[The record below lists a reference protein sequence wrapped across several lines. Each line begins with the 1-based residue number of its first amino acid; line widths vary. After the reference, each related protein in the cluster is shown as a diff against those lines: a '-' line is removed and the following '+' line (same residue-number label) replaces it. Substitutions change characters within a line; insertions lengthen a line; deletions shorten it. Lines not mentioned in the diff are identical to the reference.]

1 MLHPRPHLADRGIA
15 MLSRLL
21 LTSLLLLPLSL
32 AAKPEAV
39 RDFAALSPDD
49 DQSRAAQLVYQFL
62 SNSRYHYSPRS
73 LDDAMSAEIFDRY
86 LKSLDADRLFFLAS
100 DIERFSTYRNQLD
113 EAIAEQKLD
122 PAFDMFNVYLQRV
135 SERTAHARAL
145 LKDEFDFD
153 RDEQYRFDREDVPWE
168 TSSESLDEVWRQRVK
183 NDALRLKLAGREPDK
198 IRTTL
203 DKRYATFEER
213 LRETKSEDV
222 FQIFMNAYAGVLDPH
237 TAYMN
242 ARTSENFNI
251 NMSLSLEGIGA
262 VLQREEEFTVIRSIV
277 PGGPAALSGE
287 LKVGDRITAVGQ
299 GKKGPLVDIVGW
311 RVDDVVQ
318 LIRGPRETLVR
329 LDVLPADSGI
339 DGEHKLV
346 SITREKVK
354 LEEQAAKKTII
365 EVGDNDHQR
374 RIGVITLPTFYQDF
388 EARRRTD
395 PDYRSATRDV
405 ERLLLEL
412 KAEKVD
418 GVLLDLRNN
427 GGGSLTEAVA
437 LTGLFIESG
446 PVVQVRQSS
455 GAVSVDAD
463 RNPGLVWDGPLAVI
477 VNRASASASEI
488 FAAAIQDYG
497 RGVIVGEPTYGKGTV
512 QNLVDL
518 DFWARSEKPTLG
530 QLKLT
535 IAQFYRISGG
545 STQHK
550 GVVPD
555 ILFPVT
561 LDAHEYGESALDN
574 ALPWTQIEPS
584 RYTSFGDLRP
594 LTPMLLGMHETR
606 IAKDREF
613 QYWAEDVAEYRRQRE
628 LKSISLKHSERVTE
642 RERNEAR
649 RKLRES
655 ERKAAGEEE
664 LAAAAALAAQLDDGL
679 QVDERPVIEQ
689 VRAEEIADD
698 DKPDALLREAA
709 HVLADAIALLSTDR
723 ALAQRVFPERS
734 GEAPRVD

>member
-1 MLHPRPHLADRGIA
+1 

-21 LTSLLLLPLSL
+21 LTSLFLLPLSL
-32 AAKPEAV
+32 AAKPEPA
-39 RDFAALSPDD
+39 RDFVTLSPDD

-73 LDDAMSAEIFDRY
+73 LDDSMSAEIFDRY
-86 LKSLDADRLFFLAS
+86 LKSLDADRLFFVAS
-100 DIERFSTYRNQLD
+100 DIERFTAYREKLD
-113 EAIAEQKLD
+113 DAIAEQKLD

-135 SERTAHARAL
+135 AERTAHARAL
-145 LKDEFDFD
+145 LKNEFDFD
-153 RDEQYRFDREDVPWE
+153 KDEQYRFDRKDVAWE
-168 TSSESLDEVWRQRVK
+168 TSNEALDEVWRQRVK
-183 NDALRLKLAGREPDK
+183 NDALRLKLAGRESDK
-198 IRTTL
+198 IRSTL
-203 DKRYATFEER
+203 DKRYANFEER
-213 LRETKSEDV
+213 LRETKADDV
-222 FQIFMNAYAGVLDPH
+222 FQIFMNAYASVLDPH

-242 ARTSENFNI
+242 ARTSANFNI

-287 LKVGDRITAVGQ
+287 LQVGDRITAVGQ
-299 GKKGPLVDIVGW
+299 GKNGPLVDIVGW

-329 LDVLPADSGI
+329 LDVLPAEFGI

-365 EVGDNDHQR
+365 EVGENDHQR

-455 GAVSVDAD
+455 GAVSVETD
-463 RNPGLVWDGPLAVI
+463 RDPGLVWDGPLAVI

-497 RGVIVGEPTYGKGTV
+497 RGVILGEPTYGKGTV

-584 RYTSFGDLRP
+584 RFSSFGDLGP
-594 LTPMLLGMHETR
+594 LTPMLLGLHEAR
-606 IAKDREF
+606 VAKDREF
-613 QYWAEDVAEYRRQRE
+613 QYWSEDVAEYRRQRE
-628 LKSISLKHSERVTE
+628 IKSISLNHAERVAE
-642 RERNEAR
+642 RQRNEAR

-655 ERKAAGEEE
+655 ERKAAGEEDLA
-664 LAAAAALAAQLDDGL
+664 LAAARAAQPDDGL
-679 QVDERPVIEQ
+679 QLDERPVIDQ
-689 VRAEEIADD
+689 VRAEESAEDD
-698 DKPDALLREAA
+698 RPDALLREAA
-709 HVLADAIALLSTDR
+709 HVLADVIALLSTDR
-723 ALAQRVFPERS
+723 GLAARVFPERDAKS
-734 GEAPRVD
+734 ARID

>member
-1 MLHPRPHLADRGIA
+1 

-21 LTSLLLLPLSL
+21 LTSLLLLPIAL
-32 AAKPEAV
+32 AAKPEPTREIAT
-39 RDFAALSPDD
+39 LSPGDA
-49 DQSRAAQLVYQFL
+49 QTRATQLIYQFL
-62 SNSRYHYSPRS
+62 SNSRYHYSPRT
-73 LDDAMSAEIFDRY
+73 LDDNMSAEIYDRY

-100 DIERFSTYRNQLD
+100 DIERFDAYRLQFD
-113 EAIAEQKLD
+113 DAIAEQKLA

-135 SERTAHARAL
+135 TERTAHARSL
-145 LKDEFDFD
+145 LKGEFDFD
-153 RDEQYRFDREDVPWE
+153 ADESYRFDRKDAAWE
-168 TSSESLDEVWRQRVK
+168 TSVEGLNAVWRQRVK
-183 NDALRLKLAGREPDK
+183 NDALRLKLAGREPK
-198 IRTTL
+198 AIRSTL
-203 DKRYATFEER
+203 DKRYVTFQDR
-213 LRETKSEDV
+213 LHETKSEDV

-318 LIRGPRETLVR
+318 LIRGPRETMVR
-329 LDVLPADSGI
+329 LDVLPAEVGI
-339 DGEHKLV
+339 DGEHRMV
-346 SITREKVK
+346 SITRDKVK
-354 LEEQAAKKTII
+354 LEEQAARKSII
-365 EVGDNDHQR
+365 EVGDSGHQR
-374 RIGVITLPTFYQDF
+374 RIGVINLPTFYQDF

-405 ERLLLEL
+405 ERLLVEL
-412 KAEKVD
+412 KAEGVD
-418 GVLLDLRNN
+418 GILLDLRNN

-455 GAVSVDAD
+455 GAVAVETD
-463 RNPGLVWDGPLAVI
+463 RNPSLAWDGPLAVL

-550 GVVPD
+550 GVLPD
-555 ILFPVT
+555 IPFPVT

-584 RYTSFGDLRP
+584 RFQSFADLAP
-594 LTPMLLGMHETR
+594 LTPLLIGRHSAR
-606 IAKDREF
+606 VAKDREF
-613 QYWAEDVAEYRRQRE
+613 QYWSEDVADYRKQRE
-628 LKSISLKHSERVTE
+628 QKSISLNHAVRVAERK
-642 RERNEAR
+642 RNEER
-649 RKLRES
+649 RTQREA
-655 ERKAAGEEE
+655 ERKAAGEQD
-664 LAAAAALAAQLDDGL
+664 LAAAKAAEAALDDGL
-679 QVDERPVIEQ
+679 QLDERRVVDQ
-689 VRAEEIADD
+689 VRAEQNDAEDG
-698 DKPDALLREAA
+698 PDTLLREAA
-709 HVLADAIALLSTDR
+709 HVLADAIGLLSADR
-723 ALAQRVFPERS
+723 ALAARVFPVR
-734 GEAPRVD
+734 EAAPAAID

>member
-1 MLHPRPHLADRGIA
+1 

-21 LTSLLLLPLSL
+21 ISALLLLPLSL
-32 AAKPEAV
+32 AAKPEPA
-39 RDFAALSPDD
+39 RDIATLSPAA
-49 DQSRAAQLVYQFL
+49 DQARAAQLVYQFL
-62 SNSRYHYSPRS
+62 SNSRYHYSPRT

-86 LKSLDADRLFFLAS
+86 LKSLDPDRLFFLAS
-100 DIERFSTYRNQLD
+100 DIERFSVYRHQLD
-113 EAIAEQKLD
+113 DAIAKQQLE
-122 PAFDMFNVYLQRV
+122 PAFEIFNIYLQRV
-135 SERTAHARAL
+135 AERTAHARAL
-145 LKDEFDFD
+145 LQDAFDFEA
-153 RDEQYRFDREDVPWE
+153 DESYHFDRKDLPWE
-168 TSSESLDEVWRQRVK
+168 AGSEALDQVWRLRVK
-183 NDALRLKLAGREPDK
+183 NDALRLKLAGRDAEA
-198 IRTTL
+198 IRSTL
-203 DKRYATFEER
+203 DKRYANFEER
-213 LRETKSEDV
+213 LRETKSDDV

-237 TAYMN
+237 TAFMN

-262 VLQREEEFTVIRSIV
+262 VLQREDEFTVIRSIV
-277 PGGPAALSGE
+277 PGGPAAMSGQ

-318 LIRGPRETLVR
+318 LIRGPRDTVVR
-329 LDVLPADSGI
+329 LDVLPAEVGI
-339 DGEHKLV
+339 DGEHRV
-346 SITREKVK
+346 VAITRDKVK
-354 LEEQAAKKTII
+354 LEEQAARKTII
-365 EVGDNDHQR
+365 ETGENAHQR

-418 GVLLDLRNN
+418 GILLDLRNN
-427 GGGSLTEAVA
+427 GGGSLAEAVA
-437 LTGLFIESG
+437 LTGLFIEAG

-455 GAVSVDAD
+455 GAVSVETD
-463 RNPGLVWDGPLAVI
+463 RNPGLAWDGPLAVV

-497 RGVIVGEPTYGKGTV
+497 RGVIIGEPTYGKGTV

-535 IAQFYRISGG
+535 VAQFYRISGG
-545 STQHK
+545 STQHR

-584 RYTSFGDLRP
+584 AHSRFGDMTP
-594 LTPMLLGMHETR
+594 LTPLLLGLHENR
-606 IAKDREF
+606 VAQDREF
-613 QYWAEDVAEYRRQRE
+613 QYHIEDVAEYRGQRE
-628 LKSISLKHSERVTE
+628 KKSISLNLAERLAE

-649 RKLRES
+649 RKQREA
-655 ERKAAGEEE
+655 ERSAAGEAR
-664 LAAAAALAAQLDDGL
+664 LAQAGADLLDDGL
-679 QVDERPVIEQ
+679 QIDERPVVEQ
-689 VRAEEIADD
+689 VRAEEADGED
-698 DKPDALLREAA
+698 RPDALLREAA
-709 HVLADAIALLSTDR
+709 NVLADAIALLSKDR
-723 ALAQRVFPERS
+723 ALAARVFPARDAETR
-734 GEAPRVD
+734 RVE